1 MKVVFFGTGGFATY
15 PLVCLTSCHNVTLV
29 ITSCGKIESPVA
41 SRCRELGI
49 PLLAV
54 ANPNEDDTA
63 EIIRKQSPDILVVID
78 YGYILK
84 DIILSIPGSGSIN
97 LHPSLLPKY
106 RGASPIQRTIMNG
119 EKETGVT
126 TFFLS
131 RYMDRGDIIMKQPTV
146 VGRNESYGEL
156 KIRLTRIGAG
166 LLLKSIVLVEKGFK
180 GIPQEGDATY
190 APKIKKE
197 ERKINW
203 NESAEK
209 IKNLILALSPTPG
222 AYTTFRGKRLI
233 ILRGRALPG
242 RGKRPGKIINDDGL
256 LVSTGDGIL
265 QIRELRPEGRITM
278 SAYSFKLG
286 YRPRQDE
293 IIGG

>member
-15 PLVCLTSCHNVTLV
+15 PLVCLTSCHNVALV
-29 ITSCGKIESPVA
+29 ITSCGKIESPV
-41 SRCRELGI
+41 SSLCRELGI

-84 DIILSIPGSGSIN
+84 DIILSVPGSGSIN

-106 RGASPIQRTIMNG
+106 RGASPIQRTIING

-156 KIRLTRIGAG
+156 KIRLTRIGAK
-166 LLLKSIVLVEKGFK
+166 LLLKSIALVEKGFK

-209 IKNLILALSPTPG
+209 IKNLILALSPSPG

-233 ILRGRALPG
+233 ILRGRVLPG
-242 RGKRPGKIINDDGL
+242 RGKRPGEIIDDNGL

-265 QIRELRPEGRITM
+265 QILELRPEGRITM

-286 YRPRQDE
+286 YRPRQGE

>member
-1 MKVVFFGTGGFATY
+1 MKVVFFGTGEFATY

-29 ITSCGKIESPVA
+29 ITSRGKIESPVV

-54 ANPNEDDTA
+54 ANPNNDDTA
-63 EIIRKQSPDILVVID
+63 KIIRKQSPDILVVID

-84 DIILSIPGSGSIN
+84 DIILSVPGSGSIN

-166 LLLKSIVLVEKGFK
+166 LLLKSIALAEKGFK
-180 GIPQEGDATY
+180 GIPQDGDITY

-203 NESAEK
+203 NENAEK

-233 ILRGRALPG
+233 IIRGRVLPG
-242 RGKRPGKIINDDGL
+242 RGKRPGEIINDDEL
-256 LVSTGDGIL
+256 LVLTGDGIL
-265 QIRELRPEGRITM
+265 QILELKPEGSITM

-286 YRPRQDE
+286 YRPRQNE
-293 IIGG
+293 IMGG

>member
-15 PLVCLTSCHNVTLV
+15 PLVCLTSCHNAALV

-41 SRCRELGI
+41 SCCRELGI

-54 ANPNEDDTA
+54 ANPNEDNTA
-63 EIIRKQSPDILVVID
+63 KIIRKQSPDILVVID

-84 DIILSIPGSGSIN
+84 DIILSIPRSGSIN

-131 RYMDRGDIIMKQPTV
+131 RYMDRGDIIMKQPAV

-166 LLLKSIVLVEKGFK
+166 LLLKSIALVEKGFK

-242 RGKRPGKIINDDGL
+242 RGKRPGEIINNDGL
-256 LVSTGDGIL
+256 LVSTADGIL
-265 QIRELRPEGRITM
+265 QILELRPEGRVTM

-286 YRPRQDE
+286 YKPRQDE
-293 IIGG
+293 IMGG

>member
-15 PLVCLTSCHNVTLV
+15 PLVCLTSCHNVALV

-106 RGASPIQRTIMNG
+106 RGASPIQRTIING

-156 KIRLTRIGAG
+156 KIRLTRIGAK
-166 LLLKSIVLVEKGFK
+166 LLLKSIALVEKGFK

-190 APKIKKE
+190 ASKIKKE

-242 RGKRPGKIINDDGL
+242 RGKRPGEIINNDGL
-256 LVSTGDGIL
+256 LVSTADGIL
-265 QIRELRPEGRITM
+265 QILELRPEGRVTM

-293 IIGG
+293 IMGG